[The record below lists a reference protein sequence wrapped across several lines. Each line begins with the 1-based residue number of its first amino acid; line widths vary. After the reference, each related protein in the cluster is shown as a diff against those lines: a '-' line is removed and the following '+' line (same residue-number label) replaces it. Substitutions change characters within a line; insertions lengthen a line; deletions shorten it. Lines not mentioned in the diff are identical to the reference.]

1 MAWWNTKRDPLYEGS
16 SQPPAPDQ
24 KQLSTYFKS
33 DGLQLRAAYG
43 KLNVKAA
50 HICVMPFL
58 TDFWGVYLHKNP
70 RARRAIMQS
79 IKMSTMFIL
88 LVIWAISM
96 TTACQKTYYNAW
108 EKLGVHKRDIMVERV
123 EKARDSQ
130 NDAKEQFQSALEQFS
145 SQLNFKGGNLEEK
158 YNTLRDAYEKSKTKA
173 EEVSSRIA
181 KVEDVSEALFEEW
194 QDELQQYSN
203 AKLRADS
210 EKKLAETRIQ
220 YKKLIRAMKKAEER
234 MKPVLTA
241 FHDQVLYLKHNL
253 NTQAILSLQ
262 SELVAVEEDIASL
275 IREME
280 ASIREADSFI
290 RTMGK

>member
-1 MAWWNTKRDPLYEGS
+1 
-16 SQPPAPDQ
+16 
-24 KQLSTYFKS
+24 
-33 DGLQLRAAYG
+33 
-43 KLNVKAA
+43 
-50 HICVMPFL
+50 
-58 TDFWGVYLHKNP
+58 
-70 RARRAIMQS
+70 MQS
-79 IKMSTMFIL
+79 IKMNTMFIL
-88 LVIWAISM
+88 LVIWAIAM

>member
-1 MAWWNTKRDPLYEGS
+1 
-16 SQPPAPDQ
+16 
-24 KQLSTYFKS
+24 
-33 DGLQLRAAYG
+33 
-43 KLNVKAA
+43 
-50 HICVMPFL
+50 
-58 TDFWGVYLHKNP
+58 
-70 RARRAIMQS
+70 MQS
-79 IKMSTMFIL
+79 IKMNTMFIL
-88 LVIWAISM
+88 LVICAIAM